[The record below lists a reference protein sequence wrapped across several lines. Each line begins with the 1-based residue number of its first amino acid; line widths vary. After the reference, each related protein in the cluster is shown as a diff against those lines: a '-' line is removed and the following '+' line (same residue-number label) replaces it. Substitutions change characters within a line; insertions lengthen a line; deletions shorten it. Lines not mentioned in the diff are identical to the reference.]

1 MRSDCDAYSHRNAAS
16 REISKYPL
24 QKKHSTQTRKGN
36 TPTMHPIVLSS
47 SRRGPLF
54 PPLPEDPVSDSSLRE
69 SEIISHDSSSSDDET
84 EKAAKR
90 RRMLKHAESYL
101 RGEPLYLH
109 SARLRGPVV
118 KNPWGKAAG
127 QAKRKDGE
135 TEGGGIRKRLK
146 RFSIGEEDGREIQTK
161 KGKGILTSRGTNTID
176 DVVPEPSTPTRVRT
190 RRLAAANVP
199 ERSLSHSPVSR
210 IKSVR
215 NRTLELD
222 KHDSGLNVPKQTD
235 DEFTMA
241 LYKTPGKKRPERG
254 PIEVPPACSPGTFY
268 SRSKPSQIN
277 YSSSQE
283 TRGSGTK
290 SKPSTSVRKSSARK
304 TPARKPSAQKDSKE
318 QVDLVSD
325 VIVLAIPAPP
335 FPDVDLKKKRLK
347 IDFAAK
353 SPFVGPAAERT
364 KPPKGRRKKKLSIG
378 KENVPGAEKRGSGSI
393 PVEDS
398 ISLAVLEKGVERAED
413 TSKDTTEQVLND
425 WLNKHVAASRGVQLR
440 GVVSRNASI
449 ANPPLNQAENL
460 DPTMYEIQK
469 FMKALQVLTDADMVP
484 MAGPQLHQLHQYLYL
499 ITLPLLRKLLKLQ
512 KFRQCYWKFHSDL
525 QVWPS
530 RRIRPEHYLFPILQ
544 PLNPHSRYQKSH
556 EFLFHLI
563 LSERPYLIL
572 LPAICNSQKPTRK
585 FNRGQPSPPPS
596 FLPAPELRNRY
607 SPKLPLGKTRNTSSW
622 QRKGAFSTPYKTLQ

>member
-1 MRSDCDAYSHRNAAS
+1 MFLFQGSRALDALIEIDCDAYSHRNAALS
-16 REISKYPL
+16 VPRAKYRNIPSA
-24 QKKHSTQTRKGN
+24 KKHSPQTRKGN
-36 TPTMHPIVLSS
+36 TFTMHPIVLSS

-127 QAKRKDGE
+127 QAKRKDSE

-146 RFSIGEEDGREIQTK
+146 RFSIGEEDGREISPTLMK

-176 DVVPEPSTPTRVRT
+176 DVIPEPSTPTRLRT
-190 RRLAAANVP
+190 RHSTAANVP

-222 KHDSGLNVPKQTD
+222 RHDSGFNVPKQTD
-235 DEFTMA
+235 DEFTIA

-254 PIEVPPACSPGTFY
+254 PIEVPPVCSPGTFY
-268 SRSKPSQIN
+268 SRSKPPQIS
-277 YSSSQE
+277 YSSQE
-283 TRGSGTK
+283 TRGSGKK
-290 SKPSTSVRKSSARK
+290 SGPSTSARKSSARK
-304 TPARKPSAQKDSKE
+304 TPVRKPSAQKDSEE

-325 VIVLAIPAPP
+325 VIVLAIPTPP

-353 SPFVGPAAERT
+353 SPFVGPVAERT

-378 KENVPGAEKRGSGSI
+378 KENVPEAEKRRPGSI
-393 PVEDS
+393 LIGDS
-398 ISLAVLEKGVERAED
+398 ISLRVLEKSAERAED

-425 WLNKHVAASRGVQLR
+425 WLNKHVAASQGVQLQ

-449 ANPPLNQAENL
+449 ANPPLNQAENH

-469 FMKALQVLTDADMVP
+469 FIEALQVLTNADIVS
-484 MAGPQLHQLHQYLYL
+484 MAGPQPQQLHQYLYL
-499 ITLPLLRKLLKLQ
+499 MILPLLRKMLKLQ
-512 KFRQCYWKFHSDL
+512 RFQ
-525 QVWPS
+525 Q
-530 RRIRPEHYLFPILQ
+530 
-544 PLNPHSRYQKSH
+544 SH
-556 EFLFHLI
+556 
-563 LSERPYLIL
+563 
-572 LPAICNSQKPTRK
+572 
-585 FNRGQPSPPPS
+585 
-596 FLPAPELRNRY
+596 
-607 SPKLPLGKTRNTSSW
+607 
-622 QRKGAFSTPYKTLQ
+622 